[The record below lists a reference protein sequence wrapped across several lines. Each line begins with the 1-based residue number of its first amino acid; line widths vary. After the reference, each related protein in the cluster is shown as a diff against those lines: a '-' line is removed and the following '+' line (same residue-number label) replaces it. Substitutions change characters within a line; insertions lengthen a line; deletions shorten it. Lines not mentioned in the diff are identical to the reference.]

1 VPVKIDFKFKKILDA
16 LVDGDLYNFCYQ
28 CGACVGDCPAAKY
41 NPEFN
46 PRLIM
51 LEARLGL
58 GEKLCKADSIIWKC
72 TNCYACYER
81 CPQDV
86 KPVEVITAL
95 KNIAVQQGN
104 GPKELT
110 SLLEKL
116 RETGRPV
123 QVTEAV
129 KRNRKKYG
137 LNEIPDVPVEE
148 IQELLR

>member
-1 VPVKIDFKFKKILDA
+1 VPVKIDFKFKKILDS
-16 LVDGDLYNFCYQ
+16 LLEGDLYHYCYQ

-51 LEARLGL
+51 LQARLGL
-58 GEKLCKADSIIWKC
+58 KDELTKKDSIIWKC

-95 KNIAVQQGN
+95 KNLAVQMDC
-104 GPKELT
+104 GPKELAG
-110 SLLEKL
+110 LIKRL

-123 QVTEAV
+123 MLTEAV
-129 KRNRKKYG
+129 RKNREKLG
-137 LNEIPDVPVEE
+137 LKEIPEIPVKE
-148 IQELLR
+148 IQELLK